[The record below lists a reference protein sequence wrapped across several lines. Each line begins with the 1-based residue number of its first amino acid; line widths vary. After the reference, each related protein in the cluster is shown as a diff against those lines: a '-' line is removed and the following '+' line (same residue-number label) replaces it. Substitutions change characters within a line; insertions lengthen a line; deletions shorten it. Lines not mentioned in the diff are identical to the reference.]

1 MVLHLTGDLQD
12 VYCGDVVFLGETPDG
27 DEADAPAKLW
37 ALLALME
44 GTQPAA

>member
-1 MVLHLTGDLQD
+1 MVLHLTGDLTD